1 MNTLTL
7 YRRPSALDSVFADV
21 DGWIDSFFGT
31 DPFRPA
37 AAAAGP
43 AVDVRETEDAY
54 LLEADL
60 PGLTEKDLE
69 VRVEGRT
76 LTIES
81 KKEEKAEKKEE
92 GAYVIRERRS
102 VAFSRAFTLPED
114 AASESVEASFKNG
127 VLELSI
133 KKRPEAKRR
142 FVEIKAN

>member
-7 YRRPSALDSVFADV
+7 YRRPSALNSVFADV

-37 AAAAGP
+37 VAGANP
-43 AVDVRETEDAY
+43 AVDVRETDDGY
-54 LLEADL
+54 FLEADL

-69 VRVEGRT
+69 VRVDGRT

-92 GAYVIRERRS
+92 GQYVIRERRS
-102 VAFSRAFTLPED
+102 VSFSRAFTLPED
-114 AASESVEASFKNG
+114 ADAENVEASFKNG

-142 FVEIKAN
+142 FVEIKAK